1 MSFQQNIEQLK
12 ELRLSAFSERY
23 DHDQGIPDN
32 QALGFD
38 ERLNSYLDAQLHH
51 NRQMRFERLMRQ
63 SKIKYKSACREHVK
77 YTSARNLD
85 KSTFDPLFL
94 CEWIK
99 RSQNIIVC
107 GLTGTGKTYLACAL
121 GVEAIR
127 RDNKVLFIRYP
138 LLVEEMAMARA
149 EGTIAKYRTK
159 LSKFKVLVIDD
170 WGISPIEPLVR
181 QDLLEI
187 IEAVTNNGSLIITS
201 QLPISSWHDSIGES
215 TIADAILDRIV
226 HRSHKFE
233 LEGESM
239 RKQGQENKL

>member
-1 MSFQQNIEQLK
+1 MSFQQNSEQLK
-12 ELRLSAFSERY
+12 ELRLSAFAERY
-23 DHDQGIPDN
+23 EHDQANPDN
-32 QALGFD
+32 QALSFD
-38 ERLNSYLDAQLHH
+38 ERLNSYLDAQLHY

-63 SKIKYKSACREHVK
+63 SKIKYKSACREYVK
-77 YTSARNLD
+77 YNSSRNLD
-85 KSTFDPLFL
+85 KSSFDSLFV

-99 RSQNIIVC
+99 RSQNIIIC

-121 GVEAIR
+121 AIEGIR
-127 RDNKVLFIRYP
+127 REHKVFFIRYP

-149 EGTIAKYRTK
+149 EGTIAKYRAK

-170 WGISPIEPLVR
+170 WGISPIEPMVR

-187 IEAVTNNGSLIITS
+187 IEDVTNNGSLIITS
-201 QLPISSWHDSIGES
+201 QLPISSWHDAIGES

-226 HRSHKFE
+226 HKAHKFS

-239 RKQGQENKL
+239 RKTEGLED